1 MADKQECE
9 VCRKMTAEKYKH
21 LKVWRIL
28 AIIFMCLTILFAVL
42 YFGSGEVFKETIN
55 QNDVEI
61 VNTGGSNNNNNNVV
75 INN

>member
-1 MADKQECE
+1 MADKKECE
-9 VCRKMTAEKYKH
+9 VCRKATAEKYKYYK
-21 LKVWRIL
+21 LWKIL
-28 AIIFMCLTILFAVL
+28 AILFMCLTIVLAIL

-55 QNDVEI
+55 NDVEI